1 MKNLKIGK
9 KLFLTFSTIT
19 ALLIVIVI
27 VSIISLINI
36 SSSFRGFYQKS
47 FPVSSTASGLRTSI
61 QGFCKDIGYSIMTDD
76 EQKVQEYLAD
86 AQNRIAF
93 MTEGFAFMTD
103 NFEYEGLVDEAEQT
117 MKSVKKERDE
127 VLELLAHEQNAE
139 ASELYFSEVMPALA
153 KTNELLIQINN
164 DAVAFAEKDYQAA
177 MDRKEKTLIILLVL
191 SGAALAATA
200 ILAVTVTRSLT
211 RPIKEIEEAAQEMA
225 KGKLKIDLQY
235 TSQDELGS
243 LAENMRFMSKK
254 ISYYMGELTDA
265 MKQLAGGDLNVR
277 KREDFLGDFGPVQM
291 AIRSLVDSLDD
302 AFSKISLVAEEVSSG
317 ASQVS
322 SGTQVLSRGAT
333 EQAGSVEELAEAVN
347 EISWKVK
354 NNAKNA
360 GDARQKVAETGEQ
373 IMQSNQ
379 SMQEMLRAM
388 DEIAVS
394 SQNIRRIIN
403 TLEDISFQ
411 TNILALNASV
421 EAARAGSAGSGFA
434 VVASEVRHLASK
446 SSDASKTT
454 AALIETALNSVE
466 NGSKIARKTEKDLL
480 SAVEGTKTVMEM
492 IDQISQASEKQA
504 DSILQVTQE
513 IDEIS
518 GVVQMNTATS
528 EESAAAS
535 EELAGQSLVLKDLV
549 SLVKLKENGQTG
561 RRI

>member
-1 MKNLKIGK
+1 
-9 KLFLTFSTIT
+9 
-19 ALLIVIVI
+19 
-27 VSIISLINI
+27 
-36 SSSFRGFYQKS
+36 
-47 FPVSSTASGLRTSI
+47 
-61 QGFCKDIGYSIMTDD
+61 
-76 EQKVQEYLAD
+76 
-86 AQNRIAF
+86 
-93 MTEGFAFMTD
+93 
-103 NFEYEGLVDEAEQT
+103 

>member
-1 MKNLKIGK
+1 MRNLKIGK

-19 ALLIVIVI
+19 VLLIVVVI
-27 VSIISLINI
+27 VSLISLSSI
-36 SSSFRGFYQKS
+36 SSSFRGVYQKS
-47 FPVSSTASGLRTSI
+47 FPVSGTASGLRTSI

-86 AQNRIAF
+86 AQDRMAF
-93 MTEGFAFMTD
+93 MTEGIAFMED
-103 NFEYEGLVDEAEQT
+103 NFENKALVDEVKRT
-117 MKSVKKERDE
+117 MKSVTEQRSE
-127 VLELLAHEQNAE
+127 VLKLLAHEQNAE

-164 DAVAFAEKDYQAA
+164 EATALVEKDYQAS
-177 MDRKEKTLIILLVL
+177 MDKKERTMIILLGL
-191 SGAALAATA
+191 SAAALVATA
-200 ILAVTVTRSLT
+200 ILAFSVTRSLT
-211 RPIKEIEEAAQEMA
+211 RPIKEIEKAAQQMA

-291 AIRSLVDSLDD
+291 AIRSLATSLDE
-302 AFSKISLVAEEVSSG
+302 AFSQISLVAEEVSSG

-333 EQAGSVEELAEAVN
+333 EQAGAVEELAEAVN

-354 NNAKNA
+354 NNAENA
-360 GDARQKVAETGEQ
+360 RSARQKVAETGEQ
-373 IMQSNQ
+373 IIQSNQ
-379 SMQEMLRAM
+379 SMQELLHAM
-388 DEIAVS
+388 GEIAVS
-394 SQNIRRIIN
+394 SQNIRRITS

-434 VVASEVRHLASK
+434 VVASEVRHLASQ
-446 SSDASKTT
+446 SSDAAKTT

-466 NGSKIARKTEKDLL
+466 NGSKIARKTETDLL
-480 SAVEGTKTVMEM
+480 TAVEGTKNVVEM
-492 IDQISQASEKQA
+492 IDQISQASEKQT

-513 IDEIS
+513 LEEIS
-518 GVVQMNTATS
+518 SVVQMNTATS

-535 EELAGQSLVLKDLV
+535 EELAGQSLVLKNLV
-549 SLVKLKENGQTG
+549 SRVKLKENGN
-561 RRI
+561 